1 MNKELSKTKRTIIV
15 APLDWGFGH
24 ATRMIPIVNW
34 LSKNNTVIVA
44 APKHLQ
50 FLFNSELKIVTV
62 KGYNIQY
69 FKTPLWFS
77 FLIQMP
83 RIIGRA
89 LKTKNEVRKICK
101 EYQPDLIISD
111 NRPFFRH
118 SSVKSVYI
126 THQINIPHK
135 IKPVKKAIN
144 RIHHL
149 LIHKFDE
156 CWIPDTCN
164 HFFAGELS
172 TGVLKIPVRFLGG
185 LSRFQLAKQQQTK
198 KYERVCVLSG
208 PEPAK
213 SNWAK
218 AIYKKWKKKNNSLV
232 IGALKGKDK
241 FQKAGKL
248 TLASHLNDDLFLSI
262 ISRADLV
269 FTRSGYS
276 SIMDLMF
283 MQKNAF
289 LIPTPGQGEQQYLAT
304 YHRGKYFLAGNTTDD
319 YQTEGLKPIDDSFQR
334 YFCNEK
340 KLENLIESIL

>member
-1 MNKELSKTKRTIIV
+1 MNKELLKRQHTIII

-24 ATRMIPIVNW
+24 ATRMIPIIHW
-34 LSKNNTVIVA
+34 LSKRNNVVVA
-44 APKHLQ
+44 APKHLH
-50 FLFNSELKIVTV
+50 FLFDKNVKCILT

-69 FKTPLWFS
+69 YKTPLWLAL
-77 FLIQMP
+77 LIQAP
-83 RIIGRA
+83 RIIWRA
-89 LKTKNEVRKICK
+89 LKTKSEVRKIYK
-101 EYQPDLIISD
+101 QYQPDLIISD

-118 SSVKSVYI
+118 RSIKSVYI
-126 THQINIPHK
+126 THQTNIPHK
-135 IKPVKKAIN
+135 IKPIKNAIN
-144 RIHHL
+144 RIHHS

-164 HFFAGELS
+164 HIFAGELS
-172 TGVLKIPVRFLGG
+172 CGSLKIPVRFLGG
-185 LSRFQLAKQQQTK
+185 LSRFQLTEFKPTQMYK
-198 KYERVCVLSG
+198 RVCILSG

-213 SNWAK
+213 SIWAK
-218 AIYKKWKKKNNSLV
+218 AIYKHWQNKENSLV

-241 FQKAGKL
+241 FQKQGGL
-248 TLASHLNDDLFLSI
+248 VFSSHLNDALFLSI
-262 ISRADLV
+262 VTRAEFV

-304 YHRGKYFLAGNTTDD
+304 YHKDTYFFTGSKMDD
-319 YQTEGLKPIDDSFQR
+319 YQSEKLKPIDDSVQG

-340 KLENLIESIL
+340 KLERLLESIL